1 MDIPLP
7 TTFYVEGTRHLQPVA
22 ALRAALERRVMH
34 QKGVQSWKDRVV
46 QVTRAP
52 STKAHTFWMR
62 DSGFPEMPE
71 FCRLS
76 LETAV
81 RRGGFSVHLWSC
93 EQWDDL
99 PVGVVLCDAR
109 KLAPQEWFDGML
121 GGYWD
126 YASASHWMGLLALM
140 RGGGGWLIQLDCFW
154 LRPPPPVNWDE
165 PCWGHT
171 WASVAAPDT
180 DGDPVAKN
188 RFWFLSYLK
197 SRGDRLCLSFPCHLP
212 GDSPFLDKLTSWT
225 RFTSLASRRPISG
238 SSTLVTHGR
247 ECLTELGLEPCVQGP
262 EVFGHFRTTDSRSS

>member
-1 MDIPLP
+1 MDQVLARAEPRYLHKATAMGDNVGEVRGTAILDHAIPKMTQIELRAAARNKMDIPLP
-7 TTFYVEGTRHLQPVA
+7 TTFYVEGTRHVQPVA

-81 RRGGFSVHLWSC
+81 RRGGFSVHLWSY

-109 KLAPQEWFDGML
+109 AGSTGM
-121 GGYWD
+121 
-126 YASASHWMGLLALM
+126 
-140 RGGGGWLIQLDCFW
+140 I
-154 LRPPPPVNWDE
+154 
-165 PCWGHT
+165 
-171 WASVAAPDT
+171 
-180 DGDPVAKN
+180 
-188 RFWFLSYLK
+188 
-197 SRGDRLCLSFPCHLP
+197 
-212 GDSPFLDKLTSWT
+212 
-225 RFTSLASRRPISG
+225 
-238 SSTLVTHGR
+238 
-247 ECLTELGLEPCVQGP
+247 
-262 EVFGHFRTTDSRSS
+262 